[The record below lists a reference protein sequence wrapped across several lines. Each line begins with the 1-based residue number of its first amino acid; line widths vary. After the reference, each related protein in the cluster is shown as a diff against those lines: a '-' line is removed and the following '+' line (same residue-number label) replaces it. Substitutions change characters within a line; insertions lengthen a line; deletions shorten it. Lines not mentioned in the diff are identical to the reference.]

1 MTDIKPIWRIEKLTE
16 EFGPCGIGWKTQIT
30 NKEILEGA
38 NGEKVAIVDI
48 ELYVKV
54 DGKWSDAIVGT
65 GGSSFITKESK
76 GLYTSDECFKMA
88 YTDALSVACRSLG
101 FGADIYY
108 GENSK
113 TKYDNKSNTTTT
125 PAPTQNV
132 PVTNKTISEAQA
144 RRIFGVAKGNET
156 IILQVMMKYGYKN
169 TKDILVKDYDKIVAE
184 IQAEIKL

>member
-16 EFGPCGIGWKTQIT
+16 AFGPCGIGWKTQIT

-38 NGEKVAIVDI
+38 SGEKIAIVDI
-48 ELYVKV
+48 ELYIRV
-54 DGKWSDAIVGT
+54 DGQWSDAIVGT
-65 GGSSFITKESK
+65 GGSSFIAKESK

-113 TKYDNKSNTTTT
+113 TKYDSNKTAS
-125 PAPTQNV
+125 APTQNK
-132 PVTNKTISEAQA
+132 PVIDKKISEAQA
-144 RRIFGVAKGNET
+144 RRIFGIAKGNET

-169 TKDILVKDYDKIVAE
+169 TKDILIKDYDKIVNE